1 MRIFLSLM
9 VAGLLGFAG
18 AALADTHCAL
28 SYEAF
33 EQGIPHTDLEECPTG
48 LKGPGKFCRY
58 SVVAEIATVF
68 VFDEDSSCLVTT
80 KAFYEDDFVV
90 RFK

>member
-1 MRIFLSLM
+1 M
-9 VAGLLGFAG
+9 LGG
-18 AALADTHCAL
+18 
-28 SYEAF
+28 S
-33 EQGIPHTDLEECPTG
+33 
-48 LKGPGKFCRY
+48 GKFCRY
-58 SVVAEIATVF
+58 SVVSEIATVF

>member
-1 MRIFLSLM
+1 MRIFLYLI
-9 VAGLLGFAG
+9 VAGLLGFVG
-18 AALADTHCAL
+18 SALADSDCAL

-33 EQGIPHTDLEECPTG
+33 EQGIPHTDLEECPSS
-48 LKGPGKFCRY
+48 LKGSGKFCRY

-68 VFDEDSSCLVTT
+68 VFDEDSNCLVTT

>member
-1 MRIFLSLM
+1 MRVFLFLII
-9 VAGLLGFAG
+9 AGMFGFSQ
-18 AALADTHCAL
+18 AAFADDHCAM

-33 EQGIPHTDLEECPTG
+33 EQGVPHTDLEECPG
-48 LKGPGKFCRY
+48 MLGGSGKFCRY